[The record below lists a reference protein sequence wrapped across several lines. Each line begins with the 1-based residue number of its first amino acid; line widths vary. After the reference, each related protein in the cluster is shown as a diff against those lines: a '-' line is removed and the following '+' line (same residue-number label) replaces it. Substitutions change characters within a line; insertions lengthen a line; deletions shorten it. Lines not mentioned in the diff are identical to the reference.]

1 MSFYGH
7 YSKYTY
13 IHSSSVNHKSLWYI
27 IARMVRLFP
36 VKSMISINRNEICNN
51 NEKSYCNNGHS
62 GTTSSRSSI
71 YSAETPDQMQNIP
84 NRFNVKFDL
93 LILEYAFSF
102 FDGSTLHRNFSVLT
116 SHLIHTVK
124 FLIHPYF
131 LLYFN
136 SI

>member
-1 MSFYGH
+1 MIGF
-7 YSKYTY
+7 T
-13 IHSSSVNHKSLWYI
+13 NHKSLWYI

-84 NRFNVKFDL
+84 NRFNVKFNL
-93 LILEYAFSF
+93 LIFDYAFSYF
-102 FDGSTLHRNFSVLT
+102 AQTFYSFNFTLN
-116 SHLIHTVK
+116 TVK
-124 FLIHPYF
+124 FLYILIF
-131 LLYFN
+131 CCI
-136 SI
+136 SIQSRGNRTIDLSMV